1 MLTCP
6 SDHTGKTQ
14 KMLVTKCQLV
24 LDMSSYF
31 FYFYFYF
38 YFILFY
44 FYFFFHFFYPNMEY
58 RSGVLV
64 HVSCKS
70 SQCWAAVRPTV

>member
-44 FYFFFHFFYPNMEY
+44 FILFIFFFFIFFTQTWNIE
-58 RSGVLV
+58 
-64 HVSCKS
+64 
-70 SQCWAAVRPTV
+70 AVY

>member
-1 MLTCP
+1 MRYTRLMLTCP

-44 FYFFFHFFYPNMEY
+44 FYFFFIFFTQTWNIE
-58 RSGVLV
+58 
-64 HVSCKS
+64 
-70 SQCWAAVRPTV
+70 AVY

>member
-31 FYFYFYF
+31 FIFISIFISF
-38 YFILFY
+38 YFIFIFIL
-44 FYFFFHFFYPNMEY
+44 FFFFSSFFLPK
-58 RSGVLV
+58 
-64 HVSCKS
+64 HVNIE
-70 SQCWAAVRPTV
+70 AVY

>member
-31 FYFYFYF
+31 FIFISIFISF
-38 YFILFY
+38 YFIFIFIL
-44 FYFFFHFFYPNMEY
+44 FFFFFLHFFYPNM
-58 RSGVLV
+58 
-64 HVSCKS
+64 
-70 SQCWAAVRPTV
+70 

>member
-44 FYFFFHFFYPNMEY
+44 FILFIFFFF
-58 RSGVLV
+58 
-64 HVSCKS
+64 
-70 SQCWAAVRPTV
+70 